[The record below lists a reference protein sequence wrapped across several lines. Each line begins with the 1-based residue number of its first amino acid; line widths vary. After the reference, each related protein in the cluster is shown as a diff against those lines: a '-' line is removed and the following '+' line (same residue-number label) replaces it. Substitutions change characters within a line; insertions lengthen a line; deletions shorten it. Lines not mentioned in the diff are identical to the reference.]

1 MASGAATGY
10 VILRSV
16 LHASAV
22 ARARERRAIFTPLI
36 IYLFSVFY
44 FAKWSVL
51 GGRRRRRRWFVV
63 RRVRPGVRL
72 RAGRSIAPRRQ
83 GA

>member
-36 IYLFSVFY
+36 IYMFLFLL
-44 FAKWSVL
+44 AT
-51 GGRRRRRRWFVV
+51 
-63 RRVRPGVRL
+63 
-72 RAGRSIAPRRQ
+72 
-83 GA
+83 